1 MLTKTETAG
10 THPPKERVESPL
22 RRDYCEAA
30 SIVDPPS
37 TSALR
42 RLVGRI
48 FGFAREIA
56 LLQEQVSELS
66 WDTAY
71 GMWTRGA
78 FLQFCQVMPRS
89 TRIVVFIDLD
99 DIHTLNKNVGYSEV
113 DRRIRNTFSVPFRRS
128 DVVARWY
135 SGDEIVILFDSDR
148 EGANRKLEELVRS
161 AAAEGMSLKNEIGEW
176 EVGKQAAQDVI
187 DVLADK
193 VSGAKMAGCKTVS
206 RD

>member
-1 MLTKTETAG
+1 MD
-10 THPPKERVESPL
+10 PPPGSL
-22 RRDYCEAA
+22 CEAA
-30 SIVDPPS
+30 SIVAPAP

-48 FGFAREIA
+48 FGFDREIS
-56 LLQEQVSELS
+56 LLREQVSELS

-78 FLQFCQVMPRS
+78 FLQFCQVMPRG

-99 DIHTLNKNVGYSEV
+99 EIHTLNRQMGYTEV
-113 DRRIRNTFSVPFRRS
+113 DRRIQNMFSVPFRRS

-148 EGANRKLEELVRS
+148 DGANRKLEELIRS
-161 AAAEGMSLKNEIGEW
+161 AEAEGMSFKYELGEW

-193 VSGAKMAGCKTVS
+193 VAGRQTVS